1 MLRVL
6 FIICHRDHSKERCYG
21 KPVGVFSNKEVKG
34 LSKSDIALLKA
45 HVMDQ
50 IQTSEEIREILNR
63 DRTLLRKLT
72 RDPRINKILRR
83 EAGALKKRL
92 ERSSGP
98 TRKRPR

>member
-1 MLRVL
+1 MG
-6 FIICHRDHSKERCYG
+6 S
-21 KPVGVFSNKEVKG
+21 PVGVFSNKEVKG

>member
-1 MLRVL
+1 MG
-6 FIICHRDHSKERCYG
+6 S
-21 KPVGVFSNKEVKG
+21 PVGVFSNKEVKG
-34 LSKSDIALLKA
+34 LSAKDIALLKA